1 MDVHSKYPGVAVAFK
16 SRQACQSI
24 LNDVMRHLSRMLRDG
39 SIDDDEYK
47 KMRTMS
53 IRPVSY
59 EPGVEIIREA
69 EDSSIIVTHS
79 GIVKVRKSHTG
90 LQTYHCERV
99 RFASCICLPLWCSI

>member
-47 KMRTMS
+47 KMRTVGN
-53 IRPVSY
+53 VSSY
-59 EPGVEIIREA
+59 PFIQRQENLLSFPF
-69 EDSSIIVTHS
+69 S
-79 GIVKVRKSHTG
+79 
-90 LQTYHCERV
+90 
-99 RFASCICLPLWCSI
+99 